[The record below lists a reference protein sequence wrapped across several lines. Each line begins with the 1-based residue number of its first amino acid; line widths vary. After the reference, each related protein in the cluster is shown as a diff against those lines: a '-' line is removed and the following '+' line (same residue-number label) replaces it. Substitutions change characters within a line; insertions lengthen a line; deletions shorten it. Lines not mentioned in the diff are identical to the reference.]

1 MVAQKTF
8 STLNNVKN
16 ERTIVMIKKI
26 SKGVNTFAVKAA
38 EKVVKSSKA
47 IKRTVVATTAVVALS
62 VPVLAAP
69 SGVDTTSAT
78 SLINIA
84 TWAVGLLIGFGGGL
98 PALQSLVDGQNND
111 NPVEKS
117 KGIKGL
123 VITGIGVGGIA
134 ALKTIF
140 SI

>member
-1 MVAQKTF
+1 
-8 STLNNVKN
+8 
-16 ERTIVMIKKI
+16 MIKKI
-26 SKGVNTFAVKAA
+26 TKGHDSFAIKAA
-38 EKVVKSSKA
+38 EKVVKFSKE
-47 IKRTVVATTAVVALS
+47 IKRIVAATTTIAALS
-62 VPVLAAP
+62 VPVLASP
-69 SGVDTTSAT
+69 SGVDTSSAT

-111 NPVEKS
+111 NPTEKI

-123 VITGIGVGGIA
+123 VITGIGVGSIA

-140 SI
+140 TI